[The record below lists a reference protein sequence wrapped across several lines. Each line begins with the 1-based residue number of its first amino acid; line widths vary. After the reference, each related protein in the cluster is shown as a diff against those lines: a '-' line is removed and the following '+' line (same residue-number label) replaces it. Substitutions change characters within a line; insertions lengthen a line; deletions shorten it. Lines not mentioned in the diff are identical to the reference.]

1 MNKIIS
7 IIERLRYEKK
17 QKNFRKKYLDDNRL
31 VNILEYRGS
40 VYLSVNGKPV
50 VNVSDLN
57 KERDVT
63 EILKDCR
70 DTLSNFLRM
79 SV

>member
-7 IIERLRYEKK
+7 IIEKLKDGHR
-17 QKNFRKKYLDDNRL
+17 QKNFRKKYLEDNRL
-31 VNILEYRGS
+31 VNLVEYKGNI
-40 VYLSVNGKPV
+40 YLSVEGRPV
-50 VNVSDLN
+50 INISDLN

-63 EILKDCR
+63 DILKDCR
-70 DTLSNFLRM
+70 NVLSNFLRM